1 MLDYPQVSLDFM
13 NRDHAEF
20 VAMRSRLLGM
30 ISTQAPE
37 NDVDTLL
44 DELLAH
50 TRHHFADE
58 ERLMQET
65 RFPPYRMHKGEH
77 DNVLADM
84 STHIEDWKQGR
95 DATLLRDWLDK
106 AVGDWF
112 VTHVGT
118 MDLVTAGYI
127 EGASKNSKF

>member
-1 MLDYPQVSLDFM
+1 MLDYPQVALDFM

-20 VAMRSRLLGM
+20 VAMRSRLLGL
-30 ISTQAPE
+30 ISAQAPE
-37 NDVDTLL
+37 TGVDTLL
-44 DELLAH
+44 HELLTH
-50 TRHHFADE
+50 TRHHFAEE

-65 RFPPYRMHKGEH
+65 GFPPYPMHKGEH
-77 DNVLADM
+77 DSVLADM
-84 STHIEDWKQGR
+84 STHIENWKQGR
-95 DATLLRDWLDK
+95 NAAVLRDWLDK

-127 EGASKNSKF
+127 EMRQKAG

>member
-1 MLDYPQVSLDFM
+1 MLNYPQVALDFM

-20 VAMRSRLLGM
+20 VTMRRQLLDT

-37 NDVDTLL
+37 SHVDTLL

-50 TRHHFADE
+50 TRHHFAEE

-65 RFPPYRMHKGEH
+65 RFPPYAMHKSEH
-77 DNVLADM
+77 DHVLADM
-84 STHIEDWKQGR
+84 SAHIERWKQGR
-95 DATLLRDWLDK
+95 DVAALRDWLVKD
-106 AVGDWF
+106 VGDWF

-118 MDLVTAGYI
+118 MDLVTAGFI
-127 EGASKNSKF
+127 AKKQNAG